1 MAVCLIALYPFVTC
15 GKPLI
20 WIFKG
25 YANTIYDDV
34 NAIII
39 ISDIDNEMYILTIVS
54 NFGSFL
60 LLPFFLIHTH
70 KTTKIGTLGVL
81 EMALPVP
88 E

>member
-39 ISDIDNEMYILTIVS
+39 ISDIDNEMYILTVRVGLGNSKIL
-54 NFGSFL
+54 FGIYFL
-60 LLPFFLIHTH
+60 FFTFSPL
-70 KTTKIGTLGVL
+70 
-81 EMALPVP
+81 
-88 E
+88 